1 MQIVWA
7 TVASKE
13 ELERSKEIPDKVL
26 SEVIMIDDNDA
37 TLTKALDS
45 YWGGVHS
52 DIRTMRRKIS
62 VIYKRKPNEMMTILY
77 NTVSLNLM
85 KSNMNLQFVKKSMY
99 YWHIYVHIFVKKKM
113 NFVKLKEG
121 CRLKCERKIEKNR
134 KCLNKTQR
142 FYSWSH
148 NDETNKKSIQ
158 DKDTKQHHERRK
170 NLDETTKKRIS

>member
-7 TVASKE
+7 TVAGKE

-85 KSNMNLQFVKKSMY
+85 KSNMNLQFVKKSMC
-99 YWHIYVHIFVKKKM
+99 YWHIYEFIY
-113 NFVKLKEG
+113 L
-121 CRLKCERKIEKNR
+121 
-134 KCLNKTQR
+134 
-142 FYSWSH
+142 
-148 NDETNKKSIQ
+148 
-158 DKDTKQHHERRK
+158 
-170 NLDETTKKRIS
+170 